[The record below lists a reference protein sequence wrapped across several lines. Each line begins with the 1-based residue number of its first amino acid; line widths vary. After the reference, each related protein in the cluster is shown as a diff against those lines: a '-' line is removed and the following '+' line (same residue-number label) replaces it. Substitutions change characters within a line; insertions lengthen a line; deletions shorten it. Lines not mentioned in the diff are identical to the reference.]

1 MRRDQIDE
9 LNQAV
14 YRAGVIE
21 SNVVIRYG
29 LARSILTYI
38 DDTTHELGQLK
49 AEIEYLGD
57 EVSQCKGVRLSDTSP
72 KRSNSLGVRSEK
84 LSGSGVKTRPIVW
97 CSLKGVGLSSL
108 KDLVQ
113 NQDQAKPENTNA

>member
-21 SNVVIRYG
+21 SNVVIRYE

-57 EVSQCKGVRLSDTSP
+57 EVSQCKGESD
-72 KRSNSLGVRSEK
+72 
-84 LSGSGVKTRPIVW
+84 
-97 CSLKGVGLSSL
+97 
-108 KDLVQ
+108 
-113 NQDQAKPENTNA
+113 

>member
-38 DDTTHELGQLK
+38 DDTTHELGKLK

-57 EVSQCKGVRLSDTSP
+57 EVSQCKGESD
-72 KRSNSLGVRSEK
+72 
-84 LSGSGVKTRPIVW
+84 
-97 CSLKGVGLSSL
+97 
-108 KDLVQ
+108 
-113 NQDQAKPENTNA
+113 

>member
-29 LARSILTYI
+29 LARSILTYT

-57 EVSQCKGVRLSDTSP
+57 EVSQCKGESD
-72 KRSNSLGVRSEK
+72 
-84 LSGSGVKTRPIVW
+84 
-97 CSLKGVGLSSL
+97 
-108 KDLVQ
+108 
-113 NQDQAKPENTNA
+113 

>member
-57 EVSQCKGVRLSDTSP
+57 EVSQCKGESD
-72 KRSNSLGVRSEK
+72 
-84 LSGSGVKTRPIVW
+84 
-97 CSLKGVGLSSL
+97 
-108 KDLVQ
+108 
-113 NQDQAKPENTNA
+113 

>member
-49 AEIEYLGD
+49 SEIEYLGD
-57 EVSQCKGVRLSDTSP
+57 EVSQCKGESD
-72 KRSNSLGVRSEK
+72 
-84 LSGSGVKTRPIVW
+84 
-97 CSLKGVGLSSL
+97 
-108 KDLVQ
+108 
-113 NQDQAKPENTNA
+113 